1 MATAEEI
8 MLTFFGKDE
17 VSSVASNI
25 NKNVQSMGSTASA
38 AMNNLNSG
46 ALQVSS
52 GLESVVSSLNAGKSA
67 SETIFGTSSKAETNS
82 VLLKL
87 MSSTEEAATKLNA
100 HVDDVT
106 NSSLVSMQSLIPAM
120 NAFKTATGATDDEI
134 YNATESMANFGA
146 KVLAQTRST
155 DLAEQ
160 AMMDLSKGIK
170 GACASLDQYGIT
182 TDALK
187 NTGLWS
193 GEEDDIAGYM
203 AAVAEL
209 TGDTKELMQT
219 NEGLDKQIEKA
230 FSSAGKKLGNEFLPS
245 IKDAKRALIDLNSA
259 TGGGLF
265 AGILGVSAVAD
276 TASQWGMTITNIS
289 NGVSNLRDG
298 VSGLKSVW
306 DTVTSAVKG
315 TQAAVEGV
323 ADATN
328 TASNISDMAA
338 GGGTVL
344 ETGEAVTAQQLNEAA
359 SFANFADW
367 SPDTK
372 QKQNYK
378 QYLKY
383 IDENDKQLSK
393 VEKAFEKGNINKYE
407 FEQLS
412 KSITS
417 DKKSMMSLFDEMGEL
432 PDASALKD
440 RNKTWNDTLKGLLSN
455 NDEIDDLL
463 KAKDKTISGDTV
475 DELVKS
481 LKQEKFDLVAGLTE
495 LDDLPIEISTK
506 DKNMA
511 NAVEAVADYSDEMV
525 EVADGLDIAVDGVDA
540 VADKSKDM
548 KKSKQAMEGLEDAAG
563 LVPAE
568 LGAEAAATGA
578 EAATASAGFSTLGA
592 SITAMLVPLLTIAAV
607 VAVMIPVVVA
617 LAAEA
622 LIFIRALASVFEA
635 LNFDQL
641 DLSGDI
647 DGLKQI
653 GTAIWELCKAMAGL
667 VVTAWLTLIYQGISA
682 IMMFNDPIETAVN
695 ELKKTAELVAGF
707 KNINIDES
715 VPSNLQS
722 LSTSLGAVSKAMSS
736 LSSVGVSVLLGSI
749 LTLNGYLGTLSDNLG
764 VAKTE
769 LTKSAE
775 TINDMADLEDIDE
788 GVVSKLGKV
797 TSALGNV
804 GDAMSSLTSVN
815 WDINMGNLSNLGGIF
830 GTITQH
836 LGDAKDEII
845 KAAPIL
851 NEFSSM
857 QSIDDGVGEK
867 LKKVSEALKSTADAM
882 KNLSSI
888 QDNVG
893 SNILEN
899 LTNIS
904 SITTA
909 LASAKSILFNAAEQL
924 NSLNGLPTISDDVK
938 TKISSIGSTAATV
951 INCLKPLTTI
961 AGDEA
966 INSSNIVSKI
976 QQARYAIS
984 NTATHLASLSGIATI
999 PDNLPTLLNKVGS
1012 SAATVINTLKP
1023 LNSIASAEV
1032 NSQAITSKIA
1042 QARYAISNTA
1052 THLGSLA
1059 GIATIPDTLPTLLN
1073 KVGTSATQVTT
1084 AVQHLNTIPVV
1095 TASIANVTLAV
1106 ATIKSAINQLNS
1118 LAGTSLNGGIS
1129 SLLSSVTSAVNQTKT
1144 TLYSMSGGFYSA
1156 GVNIGQ
1162 SITNGVRAGLSGLA
1176 SIVSSTVSSAIASA
1190 VGVATSGGARLGQAL
1205 TTGFKTNLKLADAM
1219 STEMNYVVQAV
1230 NNGISSAKQAARN
1243 GAQDVVAEF
1252 KAGIETGSP
1261 GAMAWATYD
1270 EMGFIRDFIVSEGK
1284 HVVTAAKRLGQ
1295 NIVTGFGDP
1304 SLNIGG
1310 LTDPLTSGQFNMGSL
1325 GIMETMLSTAPNTS
1339 GIGQNVEIH
1348 VHEGAVQL
1356 DARNLTT
1363 RESKQVM
1370 INALEGLDAISN
1382 VNIRGIGG

>member
-17 VSSVASNI
+17 VSNVASNI

-146 KVLAQTRST
+146 KVLAQTGST

-338 GGGTVL
+338 GGASVAGGLADSDAITS
-344 ETGEAVTAQQLNEAA
+344 TITPGDAVDLADTIKNNEK
-359 SFANFADW
+359 FAD
-367 SPDTK
+367 DMGDV
-372 QKQNYK
+372 
-378 QYLKY
+378 
-383 IDENDKQLSK
+383 IDSVDDIS
-393 VEKAFEKGNINKYE
+393 
-407 FEQLS
+407 
-412 KSITS
+412 
-417 DKKSMMSLFDEMGEL
+417 
-432 PDASALKD
+432 DASKDLK
-440 RNKTWNDTLKGLLSN
+440 
-455 NDEIDDLL
+455 
-463 KAKDKTISGDTV
+463 KAEQGV
-475 DELVKS
+475 D
-481 LKQEKFDLVAGLTE
+481 GLT
-495 LDDLPIEISTK
+495 D
-506 DKNMA
+506 
-511 NAVEAVADYSDEMV
+511 VATMIP
-525 EVADGLDIAVDGVDA
+525 AGV
-540 VADKSKDM
+540 
-548 KKSKQAMEGLEDAAG
+548 
-563 LVPAE
+563 
-568 LGAEAAATGA
+568 GAEAAASGA
-578 EAATASAGFSTLGA
+578 EAATASAGFAGLGA
-592 SITAMLVPLLTIAAV
+592 SITSMLATLLTIAAV

-641 DLSGDI
+641 DLSDDI

-682 IMMFNDPIETAVN
+682 IMMFNDPIEIAVN

-1176 SIVSSTVSSAIASA
+1176 GVVSSMVSSAVSSA

-1230 NNGISSAKQAARN
+1230 NNGISSAKQAAES
-1243 GAQDVVAEF
+1243 GAQDVVAAF
-1252 KAGIETGSP
+1252 KSGIETGSP

-1270 EMGFIRDFIVSEGK
+1270 EMGYIRDFIVSEGK

-1325 GIMETMLSTAPNTS
+1325 GIMETMLSTAPNTA